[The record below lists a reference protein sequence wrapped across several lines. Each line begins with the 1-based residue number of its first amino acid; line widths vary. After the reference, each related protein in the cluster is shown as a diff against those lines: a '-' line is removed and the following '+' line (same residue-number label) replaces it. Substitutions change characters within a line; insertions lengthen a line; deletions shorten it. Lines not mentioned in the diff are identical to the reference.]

1 MKTVRRTL
9 ASLLSL
15 LMVLSCCTVLFP
27 VFAGAEGISFGWGP
41 TWLDVDENGVWQQ
54 NKTVPEA
61 ERFDYQYAAKYE
73 NGNYYFGLKYTAS
86 LPALRI
92 PTATAMAPTFAFG

>member
-61 ERFDYQYAAKYE
+61 ERFDYQYAAK
-73 NGNYYFGLKYTAS
+73 
-86 LPALRI
+86 
-92 PTATAMAPTFAFG
+92 

>member
-41 TWLDVDENGVWQQ
+41 TWLEVDANGVPQQ
-54 NKTVPEA
+54 NKTAPDA
-61 ERFDYQYAAKYE
+61 ERCDYPYAA
-73 NGNYYFGLKYTAS
+73 
-86 LPALRI
+86 
-92 PTATAMAPTFAFG
+92 